1 LTPCA
6 TTPLPKATRPTIC
19 FYLNISA
26 LQLLYQSNG
35 GVFIKE
41 EKTPNGRDSAHSH
54 LVTVN
59 VAVKRAHRRVQA
71 RAVRTPVLVSK
82 LEHLHFN
89 RYTHTT
95 VIFSD
100 ADRLIET
107 LIK

>member
-1 LTPCA
+1 MPIQRRSIHQ
-6 TTPLPKATRPTIC
+6 KKKR
-19 FYLNISA
+19 
-26 LQLLYQSNG
+26 
-35 GVFIKE
+35 K
-41 EKTPNGRDSAHSH
+41 KTPNGGDSADSH

-89 RYTHTT
+89 RYIHTT

-107 LIK
+107 LITYLRGK